1 MRGYHVCNSLG
12 AARRFVKDWL
22 SAHPRVYRLYT
33 RLRYGTHTEVRDWVL
48 GTQAFMREKGLNTFV
63 FEPDATYVR
72 IEGGHEFKYVP
83 EQMGGLLGLEFKQG
97 FESEDIR
104 IVLNLLP
111 ADPVVV
117 DIGANFG
124 IYSVL
129 IAASSKGSQV
139 HSFEPVPHTASLLKS
154 NTDRNGVSARIT
166 INNVAV
172 GSEPGNLLI
181 TTDRYA
187 GNYLLAG
194 GRYAGNAQEVP
205 VIRLDDY
212 VAEKGLQRI
221 DFIKCDVEGA
231 ELLVMKG
238 ASQVLARMRPI
249 VMLEI
254 AEEWTRRF
262 GYSAADLKTYMHNA
276 GYDCK
281 HGAEVAAELRLDLA
295 GSAQTH
301 NYFFFPK
308 AQ

>member
-1 MRGYHVCNSLG
+1 MNI
-12 AARRFVKDWL
+12 RRFLKGWL
-22 SAHPRVYRLYT
+22 SAHPGMYHLYT
-33 RLRYGTHTEVRDWVL
+33 RIRYGARTEVRDWVL
-48 GTQAFMREKGLNTFV
+48 SAQAFIREQGLNTFV

-72 IEGGHEFKYVP
+72 IGSGHEFKYVP

-104 IVLNLLP
+104 SVLKLLP
-111 ADPVVV
+111 AHPVVI

-129 IAASSKGSQV
+129 IASSSESSEV
-139 HSFEPVPHTASLLKS
+139 HSFEPVPHTASLLRS
-154 NTDRNGVSARIT
+154 NAKRNSVDARIT

-194 GRYAGNAQEVP
+194 NSYDGNTQKVP

-212 VAEKGLQRI
+212 VAEKNLQRI

-238 ASQVLARMRPI
+238 AGQVLARMRPI

-254 AEEWTRRF
+254 ADEWTRRF
-262 GYSAADLKTYMHNA
+262 GYSAADLKAYMREA
-276 GYDCK
+276 GYECK
-281 HGAEVAAELRLDLA
+281 HGAEVAAELKLTA
-295 GSAQTH
+295 VGAAQTH